1 MTTPNF
7 DPSEPVAPSEADTQ
21 LARESAG
28 RLARQLQNAN
38 GALQLRVTDTEGGAG
53 ETVAIPTAALRL
65 LVTILTE
72 MARGNAVRL
81 IPHHA
86 ELTTQEAAELLN
98 VSRPYLVRL
107 LDDGRMPFH
116 RVGTHRRVLFKDVM
130 AYKAEHRRARRAA
143 LNELSH
149 LDQEL
154 GLK

>member
-1 MTTPNF
+1 M
-7 DPSEPVAPSEADTQ
+7 DPKVNIGINEPQRSEIAKGLARFLADTYT
-21 LARESAG
+21 LYLG
-28 RLARQLQNAN
+28 VRLTQGLDAYLN
-38 GALQLRVTDTEGGAG
+38 
-53 ETVAIPTAALRL
+53 P
-65 LVTILTE
+65 E

-107 LDDGRMPFH
+107 LDEERIPFH

-130 AYKAEHRRARRAA
+130 AYKAEHRRARRSA
-143 LNELSH
+143 LEELTR

-154 GLK
+154 GLR